1 MQENECEGS
10 TITKLALKWDWLVK
24 DKMKENRFMAECM
37 LVILN
42 LGTSVLPERPS
53 PRMDDKVFA
62 DKTGLLSTVFNT
74 DCREALG
81 QMLDQHCD
89 GKEGCLHP
97 A

>member
-1 MQENECEGS
+1 
-10 TITKLALKWDWLVK
+10 
-24 DKMKENRFMAECM
+24 MKQIRFTAECM

-42 LGTSVLPERPS
+42 LGTGVLPEKPITK
-53 PRMDDKVFA
+53 DDKVFA